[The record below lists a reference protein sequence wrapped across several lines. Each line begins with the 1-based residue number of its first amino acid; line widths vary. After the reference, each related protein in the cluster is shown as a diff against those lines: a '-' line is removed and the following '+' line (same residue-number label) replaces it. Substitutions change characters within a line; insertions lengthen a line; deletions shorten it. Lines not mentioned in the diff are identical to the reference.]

1 MNRRY
6 RKTII
11 AGNWKMNKTAS
22 ETKKFAE
29 ELKALLPKAKWCDIV
44 VCVPSVDIAA
54 AIKGFKDARV
64 SVGAQNVFYEKNGA
78 YTGEVSA
85 DMLKDL
91 GVKYVIIGHSERRQY
106 FGETDLTVNRKVL
119 SALEA
124 GLHPIICVGETLEQ
138 RELGIT
144 MELIALQV
152 KSALAGVPAEKL
164 RKCVIAYEPVWA
176 IGTGKTAT
184 AEQAAEVCTFIRTT
198 VRHLYG
204 ARIAR
209 SITIQ
214 YGGSM
219 KPANAAELLA
229 QPDIDGGLIGGA
241 SLNPEDFIAII
252 NAANQ
257 GCAFPR
263 RNGMNKTPTTLIIM
277 DGFGI
282 APPAD
287 DNAVTLAKTPVLDK
301 LFQEYAH
308 TTLSASGLDVGLP
321 AGQMGN
327 SEVGHTNIGGGRVV
341 FQDLPRISRAI
352 EDGSFFKNEAYNQ
365 AMDNCLEKGTSLH
378 LCGLLSDGGVHSH
391 IEHLFALLQMAKDKG
406 LTKVYVHCFLDG
418 RDVSPTSGKGF
429 VQALAD
435 KCAQLGIGKI
445 ATVMGRYYAMD
456 RDKRWERVQMAY
468 DAMVYGEGRRSDDP
482 VAAVAESYAN
492 NITDEFMEPVVVDG
506 DGTISDN
513 DSIIFFNYRP
523 DRARE
528 ITRAIVDPD
537 FDGFAREF
545 FPTTY
550 VCNTEYDASMPNVL
564 VAWPRIAVKN
574 GLGEYL
580 SRMGMTQLR
589 IAETEKY
596 AHVTFFFNGGVETQ
610 YPGEDRV
617 LVPSPKVA
625 TYDLQPEMSAF
636 EVCDKC
642 VERIE
647 SGAYD
652 VIILNFANCDMV
664 GHTGV
669 LEAAIK
675 AVETV
680 DICVGKVVDATLKM
694 GGIAMVTADHG
705 NAEDMKQPDGSPMTA
720 HTTNLVPF
728 ILCGAG
734 TELRPGRLAD
744 IAPTILDVMGLACP
758 EEMDGKTLIVK

>member
-1 MNRRY
+1 
-6 RKTII
+6 
-11 AGNWKMNKTAS
+11 
-22 ETKKFAE
+22 
-29 ELKALLPKAKWCDIV
+29 
-44 VCVPSVDIAA
+44 
-54 AIKGFKDARV
+54 
-64 SVGAQNVFYEKNGA
+64 
-78 YTGEVSA
+78 
-85 DMLKDL
+85 
-91 GVKYVIIGHSERRQY
+91 
-106 FGETDLTVNRKVL
+106 
-119 SALEA
+119 
-124 GLHPIICVGETLEQ
+124 
-138 RELGIT
+138 
-144 MELIALQV
+144 
-152 KSALAGVPAEKL
+152 
-164 RKCVIAYEPVWA
+164 
-176 IGTGKTAT
+176 
-184 AEQAAEVCTFIRTT
+184 
-198 VRHLYG
+198 
-204 ARIAR
+204 
-209 SITIQ
+209 
-214 YGGSM
+214 
-219 KPANAAELLA
+219 
-229 QPDIDGGLIGGA
+229 
-241 SLNPEDFIAII
+241 
-252 NAANQ
+252 
-257 GCAFPR
+257 
-263 RNGMNKTPTTLIIM
+263 MNKTPTTLIIM
-277 DGFGI
+277 DGFGL
-282 APPAD
+282 APAAD
-287 DNAVTLAKTPVLDK
+287 DNAVTLANTPVLDK
-301 LFQEYAH
+301 LFKEYAH

-352 EDGSFFKNEAYNQ
+352 EDGSFFKNEAYNK
-365 AMDNCLEKGTSLH
+365 AMDDCLKNDSSLH
-378 LCGLLSDGGVHSH
+378 LYGLLSDGGVHSH
-391 IEHLFALLQMAKDKG
+391 IDHLFALLQMAKDKG

-429 VQALAD
+429 VQELQD
-435 KCAQLGIGKI
+435 KCAQLGVGKI

-468 DAMVYGEGRRSDDP
+468 DAMVYGEGVQNPDP
-482 VAAVAESYAN
+482 VDAVAKSYAN
-492 NITDEFMEPVVVDG
+492 GVTDEFVEPVVCDKE
-506 DGTISDN
+506 GTIGDN
-513 DSIIFFNYRP
+513 DSVIFFNYRP

-537 FDGFAREF
+537 FDGFQREF

-564 VAWPRIAVKN
+564 VAWPRVAVKN

-580 SRMGMTQLR
+580 SSMGMTQLR

-596 AHVTFFFNGGVETQ
+596 AHVTFFFNGGVEKQ

-680 DICVGKVVDATLKM
+680 DTCVGKVVDATVKM
-694 GGIAMVTADHG
+694 GGIAMITADHG

-734 TELRPGRLAD
+734 SELRTGRLAD
-744 IAPTILDVMGLACP
+744 IAPTILDVLGLACP
-758 EEMDGKTLIVK
+758 PEMDGRTLIVR

>member
-1 MNRRY
+1 
-6 RKTII
+6 
-11 AGNWKMNKTAS
+11 
-22 ETKKFAE
+22 
-29 ELKALLPKAKWCDIV
+29 
-44 VCVPSVDIAA
+44 
-54 AIKGFKDARV
+54 
-64 SVGAQNVFYEKNGA
+64 
-78 YTGEVSA
+78 
-85 DMLKDL
+85 
-91 GVKYVIIGHSERRQY
+91 
-106 FGETDLTVNRKVL
+106 
-119 SALEA
+119 
-124 GLHPIICVGETLEQ
+124 
-138 RELGIT
+138 
-144 MELIALQV
+144 
-152 KSALAGVPAEKL
+152 
-164 RKCVIAYEPVWA
+164 
-176 IGTGKTAT
+176 
-184 AEQAAEVCTFIRTT
+184 
-198 VRHLYG
+198 
-204 ARIAR
+204 
-209 SITIQ
+209 
-214 YGGSM
+214 
-219 KPANAAELLA
+219 
-229 QPDIDGGLIGGA
+229 
-241 SLNPEDFIAII
+241 
-252 NAANQ
+252 
-257 GCAFPR
+257 
-263 RNGMNKTPTTLIIM
+263 MNKTPTTLIIM
-277 DGFGI
+277 DGFGL
-282 APPAD
+282 APAAD
-287 DNAVTLAKTPVLDK
+287 DNAVTLAKTPVLDG
-301 LFQEYAH
+301 LFRDYAH

-352 EDGSFFKNEAYNQ
+352 EDGSFFRNEAYNK
-365 AMDNCLEKGTSLH
+365 AMDDCLKNGASLH
-378 LCGLLSDGGVHSH
+378 LYGLLSDGGVHSH
-391 IEHLFALLQMAKDKG
+391 IDHLYALLQMAKDKG
-406 LTKVYVHCFLDG
+406 LPRVYIHCFLDG
-418 RDVSPTSGKGF
+418 RDVSPTSGKVF

-435 KCAQLGIGKI
+435 KCAALGVGKI

-468 DAMVYGEGRRSDDP
+468 DAMVYGEGNHNADP
-482 VAAVAESYAN
+482 VDAVAQSYAN
-492 NITDEFMEPVVVDG
+492 NVTDEFMEPVVCDS

-513 DSIIFFNYRP
+513 DSVIFFNYRP

-537 FDGFAREF
+537 FDGFQREF

-580 SRMGMTQLR
+580 SSMGMTQLR

-625 TYDLQPEMSAF
+625 TYDLQPEMSAV

-680 DICVGKVVDATLKM
+680 DTCVGRVVEATLKM